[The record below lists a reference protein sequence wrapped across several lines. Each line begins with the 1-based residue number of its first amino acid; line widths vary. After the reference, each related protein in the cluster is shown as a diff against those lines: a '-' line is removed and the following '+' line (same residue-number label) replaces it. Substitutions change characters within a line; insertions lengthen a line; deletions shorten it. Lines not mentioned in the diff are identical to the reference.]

1 MLSPELRFR
10 GLLKLGKQKPRQTQS
25 YGLGGTCAGSWA
37 RCLLAVWAVSSSC
50 HLILFPQE
58 KTKDFE
64 MFSEMSP
71 HLRSATRPKHSMV
84 WHLLSCHPTSGP
96 SDRILRQLESP
107 ARVSQPGSRFTS
119 ETVASGGACGRTPG
133 PQALR
138 WGPPLF
144 PLRNVSFQEKQGNLK
159 RQAGSGPQPPA
170 SDPPRSAHGQ
180 PATLPKVCSE

>member
-1 MLSPELRFR
+1 MLSPELRFW

-71 HLRSATRPKHSMV
+71 HLRSATCPKHSMV

-107 ARVSQPGSRFTS
+107 ACVSLGVSSRARPWPLAAR
-119 ETVASGGACGRTPG
+119 VASRLRPA
-133 PQALR
+133 ALR
-138 WGPPLF
+138 PRPACHAPEGLF
-144 PLRNVSFQEKQGNLK
+144 RVT
-159 RQAGSGPQPPA
+159 SGPGEPGHRPGGEPVQ
-170 SDPPRSAHGQ
+170 SRHSG
-180 PATLPKVCSE
+180 

>member
-71 HLRSATRPKHSMV
+71 HLRSATCPKHSMV

-107 ARVSQPGSRFTS
+107 ARVGLGVGSRARPWPLAAR
-119 ETVASGGACGRTPG
+119 VAERRGHRHCGGDH
-133 PQALR
+133 LSF
-138 WGPPLF
+138 LF
-144 PLRNVSFQEKQGNLK
+144 GMCPSRKS
-159 RQAGSGPQPPA
+159 
-170 SDPPRSAHGQ
+170 
-180 PATLPKVCSE
+180 KVT